1 VGLFDYRPLLF
12 DKIDKENFCRLYR
25 WSYSDR
31 GSLRLLALCGFA
43 PVCSKR
49 ENFMWKRSAAA
60 VNESMLVL
68 FKFGRE
74 EHLKAFR
81 EQGMLHMRT
90 MRHFA
95 AEEKGNIARGD
106 RFEGA
111 STIIQPAHLKMTL
124 SHPILGVHEVDP
136 RDVVGPVILAY
147 DAEAEQNIFCMFSLT
162 EPTPKPLLCDEY
174 LSFGDFFVLVLNAE
188 EFLNRVKRAV
198 MAAKLEGE
206 AGPVTYYD
214 DATYSGRI
222 GPFQKPS
229 VFGYQKEFRIVLR
242 PGTTP
247 FLNLMVGDLSD
258 VTTPVLR
265 LSELDTI
272 CDFTERSADEAG
284 WLRA

>member
-1 VGLFDYRPLLF
+1 MVLDRMEM
-12 DKIDKENFCRLYR
+12 DNKEDSMWIRN
-25 WSYSDR
+25 
-31 GSLRLLALCGFA
+31 A
-43 PVCSKR
+43 P
-49 ENFMWKRSAAA
+49 A
-60 VNESMLVL
+60 VNESILIL

-95 AEEKGNIARGD
+95 AEEKRNIARGD

-136 RDVVGPVILAY
+136 NDVVGPVILSY
-147 DAEAEQNIFCMFSLT
+147 NAEAEQNIFCLFSLT
-162 EPTPKPLLCDEY
+162 EPTPKPVLCDEH
-174 LSFGDFFVLVLNAE
+174 LCFGDHFVLVLNAE
-188 EFLNRVKRAV
+188 EFLNRVNRAAL
-198 MAAKLEGE
+198 AANLEGK

-229 VFGYQKEFRIVLR
+229 AFAYQKEFRIVLR

-247 FLNLMVGDLSD
+247 FLNLIIGDLSD
-258 VTTPVLR
+258 ITTPVLP

-284 WLRA
+284 WVQA

>member
-1 VGLFDYRPLLF
+1 
-12 DKIDKENFCRLYR
+12 
-25 WSYSDR
+25 
-31 GSLRLLALCGFA
+31 
-43 PVCSKR
+43 
-49 ENFMWKRSAAA
+49 MWKRSAAPA
-60 VNESMLVL
+60 VNESMLIL
-68 FKFGRE
+68 FKFGCE

-136 RDVVGPVILAY
+136 NDVVGPVILSY
-147 DAEAEQNIFCMFSLT
+147 NAEAEQNIFCMFSLT
-162 EPTPKPLLCDEY
+162 EPTSKPVLCDEH
-174 LSFGDFFVLVLNAE
+174 LSFGDHFVLVLNAD
-188 EFLNRVKRAV
+188 EFLSRVKRAV
-198 MAAKLEGE
+198 LAANLDGE
-206 AGPVTYYD
+206 AAPVRYYD
-214 DATYSGRI
+214 NATYSGRI

-229 VFGYQKEFRIVLR
+229 AFAYQKEFRIVLR
-242 PGTTP
+242 PGTAP
-247 FLNLMVGDLSD
+247 FRNLMVGNLSD
-258 VTTPVLR
+258 ITTPVLP

-284 WLRA
+284 WVRA